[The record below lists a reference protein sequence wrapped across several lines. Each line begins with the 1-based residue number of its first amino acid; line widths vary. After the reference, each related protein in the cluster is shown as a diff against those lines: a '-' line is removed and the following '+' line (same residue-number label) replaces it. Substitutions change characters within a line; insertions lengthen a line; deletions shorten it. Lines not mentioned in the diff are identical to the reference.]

1 MISLEEARH
10 IIAQHTQ
17 SIPSTAVA
25 LRAVLGGVL
34 RETATAS
41 EFFPEVDRAMMDG
54 YAVGAE
60 DAAERF
66 RVIGEIAP
74 GGESSLAVQ
83 AGECVRIFTGGAVPP
98 GASQVLKQ
106 EDVSRDGEWMTP
118 ARRDAV
124 RFIRPRGAEARPGDV
139 VLAAGTVLGPA
150 ELAILAQIGHVRP
163 SISRSPR
170 VAHLATGGELADPAA
185 PLAPGQ
191 IRDTNSSLIAAL
203 VAESGAELVAH
214 ARWGDDLAR
223 IVSFIRENPADLLLI
238 SGGASVGE
246 HDFGAR
252 ALRESGYTIHFDK
265 INLRPGKP
273 LTFATRGAE
282 VAVVIPGNPVSHF
295 VCFHVGIRLVIECLL
310 GRAPRWEFLD
320 LPLGG
325 DTALRRDARE
335 TFWPA
340 RVVARE
346 GRLIAEPLRWS
357 SSGDTF
363 ALAGTNALIRLA
375 ADREPGAAMPVLLLN
390 R

>member
-1 MISLEEARH
+1 
-10 IIAQHTQ
+10 
-17 SIPSTAVA
+17 
-25 LRAVLGGVL
+25 
-34 RETATAS
+34 
-41 EFFPEVDRAMMDG
+41 MMDG

-163 SISRSPR
+163 SVSRSPR

-214 ARWGDDLAR
+214 ARCGDDLAR

-340 RVVARE
+340 RVFARE